1 MGSPEHPGESSVNS
15 PSRKII
21 YDFGANNGG
30 DIPYYLKKADL
41 VVAVEANPSLCR
53 KMEEQFS
60 TAILQ
65 GRLRIENCVVV
76 AEANPP
82 EVNFYLH
89 KRHDVLGQFLPP
101 DPSAID
107 SYTRVL
113 LPSQSVLQIL
123 QKYGTPYYIKIDIE
137 HYDEAIL
144 RELLRHGIRPPY
156 ISAESSSIL
165 VLALLAGMGEYS
177 AFKLVEGATVAKKYK
192 NHPIL
197 VNGSREFYSFPP
209 HSAGPFGDDIAG
221 EWMNVD
227 DLFDLLRARQ
237 MGWRDIHA
245 TTVVQPDPRSRA
257 QKRRQIWRHFPG
269 WLAAKLRSAKPPD
282 AQ

>member
-1 MGSPEHPGESSVNS
+1 MTSPERPDESFVNS

-41 VVAVEANPSLCR
+41 VVAVEANPSLCQ
-53 KMEEQFS
+53 KIEQRFS
-60 TAILQ
+60 TAILE
-65 GRLRIENCVVV
+65 GKLRIENCVVV
-76 AEANPP
+76 AEGNPP
-82 EVNFYLH
+82 EVYFYLH

-101 DPSAID
+101 DHSVID
-107 SYTRVL
+107 SYTKVL
-113 LPSQSVLQIL
+113 LPSQSVMQIL
-123 QKYGTPYYIKIDIE
+123 QKHGTPYYIKIDIE

-144 RELLRHGIRPPY
+144 RELLRHEIRPPY

-165 VLALLAGMGEYS
+165 VLALLAGLGEYS

-192 NHPIL
+192 NHSIL
-197 VNGSREFYSFPP
+197 VNGDRESYSFPP

-221 EWMNVD
+221 EWMNID
-227 DLFDLLRARQ
+227 DLFEVLRATN

-245 TTVVQPDPRSRA
+245 TTLVQPDPRSRA
-257 QKRRQIWRHFPG
+257 QNRRQIWRHFPG
-269 WLAAKLRSAKPPD
+269 WLAAKLRSAKTD